1 MKKRANESVKENM
14 KSNMKNNMNEM
25 MERDSFVFYP
35 SFLDSIE
42 LLPVEEQLKAY
53 KLIAYYGIYGEV
65 PEGEQSVA
73 NVILYMAMPSIDHA
87 KKNRK
92 NGAKGG
98 RPSKKQ
104 KETDGFANEKPL
116 GETYVDVHVH
126 EDVAED
132 EDENGDVDVEVH
144 GDGSVDESANAAKS
158 VRQQY
163 GAYGNVLLSDAD
175 MAALQQEFP
184 ADWQQRI
191 ERLSEYMAGTG
202 KGYKNHLAIIRSWA
216 RKDSDKQAQKAQSAH
231 KPEFG
236 LVL

>member
-116 GETYVDVHVH
+116 GETYVDVDVDVDVHVDVDED
-126 EDVAED
+126 EDVNVD
-132 EDENGDVDVEVH
+132 VHEDENGDGDVIASSRFAEIIFCLRNH
-144 GDGSVDESANAAKS
+144 FA
-158 VRQQY
+158 
-163 GAYGNVLLSDAD
+163 
-175 MAALQQEFP
+175 
-184 ADWQQRI
+184 RI
-191 ERLSEYMAGTG
+191 L
-202 KGYKNHLAIIRSWA
+202 
-216 RKDSDKQAQKAQSAH
+216 
-231 KPEFG
+231 
-236 LVL
+236 